1 MASTGQ
7 ELAAE
12 TSNFRYTMGI
22 EESESAFDRG
32 PRRRHVGIMR
42 WMRVLSAALAIG
54 SGGIAFAAGPSATS
68 NSSSLPAPIASQ
80 STMPDIAL
88 YYGSD
93 VPVDALQAFDWVVID
108 PSQASLPEASLAP
121 HTHWFARVDSRAP
134 SQTPEAFVDTLV
146 APLWAKGFRNFL
158 LDDGAPLAGASEGD
172 ATIVARVQA
181 IHTRYPDARIVL
193 RNHLSAAPSL
203 AQALSGVL
211 ADGLRRRYDSRAMI
225 FVDTP
230 ADVQKA
236 AIEQLKALRDQSHL
250 PTFAVDYC
258 QSDDVACRRDTA
270 RSLNQ
275 TGVRAFVTDP
285 DVRTVGIGRLE
296 VMPRKVLMV
305 QAPGDGEPIDLT
317 TGARDI
323 SMPLNYLGYDVQYVD
338 VNNGPMPANVR
349 TDRFAGIV
357 VSIDRN
363 VNNAGAWRRWLLA
376 RIRDGVRVAVIGQFG
391 FPIDQQTAQAL
402 GLERVAGTVS
412 GSVVPSVVSKSS
424 MIGFEIMP
432 TPDVRDALGVRVGS
446 TGQPLLRLQAGTYTY
461 DMAGM
466 LPWGGYT
473 LTPYGVTSLPG
484 IGQERWAIQPIDFL
498 RQALALPQIPVP
510 DVTTEN
516 GRRLMF
522 VHVDGDGFASRA
534 EFPGVDYG
542 AMALYEQVYTK
553 YPLPTTLSVIE
564 GEVGAKGL
572 YPKISPRLEEIAR
585 KMFALPNV
593 EIGTH
598 TYSHPFNLEQ
608 INQKTGERIPG
619 KPNKEWGGD
628 DAFSLDIPNYKFNLD
643 REIQGSIDYVND
655 RLAPPGKKVVVL
667 QWPGDAQAPAIAI
680 RKAWA
685 AGVLSINGGDTIITK
700 TNNSWTNIAPYGVE
714 KGRLPTEFQVY
725 AAVMDENVYTN
736 DWLGPYYGY
745 TRVLETFEM
754 TDKPIRFK
762 AINLYYH
769 MYSGTKVASLNAL
782 KEVYNAVL
790 KQPVLPIF
798 TTEYIRRVLDW
809 RRVAVAREVPADG
822 SATRWRVR
830 SGADLREIRWPGEG
844 LPVVET
850 SNNVTGYLPG
860 PGGLYIH
867 MGDDAAE
874 FSIAPKGTERTPY
887 IDEAAGFIR
896 DFNRTGRNMS
906 FRFGGYYKPFVSVA
920 QATGCRVSVDGVAK
934 GRADHSGRLRVD
946 VSGTAAKPVTM
957 HTVGVECD

>member
-1 MASTGQ
+1 MASKGQ
-7 ELAAE
+7 AFAAE
-12 TSNFRYTMGI
+12 TRNFRGVLGNRGSRNVFGRWLRRTRGMVTGSLRSFVMLTTMIPAG
-22 EESESAFDRG
+22 
-32 PRRRHVGIMR
+32 M
-42 WMRVLSAALAIG
+42 ALA
-54 SGGIAFAAGPSATS
+54 AAPSATPTM
-68 NSSSLPAPIASQ
+68 PAPAAMAPLS
-80 STMPDIAL
+80 SAVPDIAL
-88 YYGSD
+88 YYGRD
-93 VPVDALQAFDWVVID
+93 LPVDALQSFDWVVID
-108 PSQASLPEASLAP
+108 PTQTSAPDASLTP
-121 HTHWFARVDSRAP
+121 HTTWFARLDARDTV
-134 SQTPEAFVDTLV
+134 QTPEAFVDARV
-146 APLWAKGFRNFL
+146 APLWAKGYRNFL
-158 LDDGAPLAGASEGD
+158 IDDGAPLVAD
-172 ATIVARVQA
+172 ADS
-181 IHTRYPDARIVL
+181 DARIAARVKAVRARYADARLVL
-193 RNHLSAAPSL
+193 RNHLSLASSL
-203 AQALSGVL
+203 APALAGVL
-211 ADGLRRRYDSRAMI
+211 ADGLLHRYDARAMI

-230 ADVQKA
+230 ADARQSA
-236 AIEQLKALRDQSHL
+236 LDQLKALREQSHL
-250 PTFAVDYC
+250 PTFAMDYC
-258 QSDDVACRRDTA
+258 ASADVACRRDTA
-270 RSLNQ
+270 RTLNQ

-285 DVRTVGIGRLE
+285 DVETVGVGRIE

-338 VNNGPMPANVR
+338 VNKGPMPANVR
-349 TDRFAGIV
+349 TDRYAGIV

-376 RIRDGVRVAVIGQFG
+376 RIHDGMRVAVIGQFG
-391 FPIDQQTAQAL
+391 FPIDQQTAQVL
-402 GLERVAGTVS
+402 GLERVAGTVP
-412 GSVVPSVVSKSS
+412 GSVVPSVVSKAP
-424 MIGFEIMP
+424 MMGFEIMP
-432 TPDVRDALGVRVGS
+432 TPDVRDALGVRVGP

-473 LTPYGVTSLPG
+473 LNPYGVTSLAG

-498 RQALALPQIPVP
+498 RQALALPQMPVP

-542 AMALYEQVYTK
+542 SMALYEQIYTK
-553 YPLPTTLSVIE
+553 YPVPTTLSVIE

-598 TYSHPFNLEQ
+598 TFSHPFNLEQ
-608 INQKTGERIPG
+608 INQTTGERITG
-619 KPNKEWGGD
+619 KANKEWGGD

-643 REIQGSIDYVND
+643 REIQGSIDYING

-714 KGRLPTEFQVY
+714 KGSLPTEFQVY

-745 TRVLETFEM
+745 TRVLETFAM

-762 AINLYYH
+762 AVNLYYH

-790 KQPVLPIF
+790 KQPVFPIF

-809 RRVAVAREVPADG
+809 RRVAVAREVAADG
-822 SATRWRVR
+822 TTRWRVR
-830 SGADLREIRWPGEG
+830 SGADLREMRWPGAG
-844 LPVVET
+844 VPVTGT
-850 SNNVTGYLPG
+850 SDDVAGYLPG

-867 MGDDAAE
+867 MGGDTAE
-874 FSIAPKGTERTPY
+874 FSIAPKGAERTPH

-896 DFNRTGRNMS
+896 DFQRTGRNLS

-920 QATGCRVSVDGVAK
+920 NAAGCRISVDGVAK
-934 GRADHSGRLRVD
+934 GRADGAGRLRAE
-946 VSGTAAKPVTM
+946 VSGVAEKPVVM
-957 HTVGVECD
+957 HTVGVDCD